1 VSATTVSGPQQNV
14 IYGTKLVVA
23 EFVNNRISIYNT
35 VPSSSPGTIDVVVG
49 QLTKTTAA
57 PTCSPTGLSGP
68 ETAAMAGGKL
78 VVTDTNN
85 NRVLIWNSIPTTSGQ
100 AADLVLGQM
109 DFTTCTPNRGL
120 SADANTLN
128 GPAGVWSDGTR
139 LVVADSINNRV
150 LIWNSIPTIND
161 QPADLVLGQSNFTNV
176 AANQGGATAAT
187 MNFPYDGVYFNNT
200 QLFVADS
207 KNNRVLVWDNFPTI
221 SGTAADKVLGQP
233 NPSTVTAGTSDIKM
247 SAPGGIFLYG
257 KQLIVGDTANS
268 RYLIFNGL

>member
-1 VSATTVSGPQQNV
+1 
-14 IYGTKLVVA
+14 
-23 EFVNNRISIYNT
+23 
-35 VPSSSPGTIDVVVG
+35 
-49 QLTKTTAA
+49 
-57 PTCSPTGLSGP
+57 
-68 ETAAMAGGKL
+68 MAGGKL

-161 QPADLVLGQSNFTNV
+161 QPADLVLGQSNFTSV
-176 AANQGGATAAT
+176 AINQGITPSNVT
-187 MNFPYDGVYFNNT
+187 MRHPYDGVYFNNT
-200 QLFVADS
+200 QLFVADAD
-207 KNNRVLVWDNFPTI
+207 NNRVLVWDSFPT
-221 SGTAADKVLGQP
+221 SNDQPADKVLGQP
-233 NPSTVTAGTSDIKM
+233 DIATVTVGTSDMKM

>member
-1 VSATTVSGPQQNV
+1 
-14 IYGTKLVVA
+14 
-23 EFVNNRISIYNT
+23 
-35 VPSSSPGTIDVVVG
+35 
-49 QLTKTTAA
+49 
-57 PTCSPTGLSGP
+57 
-68 ETAAMAGGKL
+68 MAGGKL

-85 NRVLIWNSIPTTSGQ
+85 NRVLIWNNISTITTGQ
-100 AADLVLGQM
+100 AADLVLGQL
-109 DFTTCTPNRGL
+109 DFTHCLANRG
-120 SADANTLN
+120 ATVGANTLN
-128 GPAGVWSDGTR
+128 GPADVWSDGTR

-150 LIWNSIPTIND
+150 LIWNNISTITSG
-161 QPADLVLGQSNFTNV
+161 QAADLVLGQLGFL
-176 AANQGGATAAT
+176 

>member
-1 VSATTVSGPQQNV
+1 
-14 IYGTKLVVA
+14 
-23 EFVNNRISIYNT
+23 
-35 VPSSSPGTIDVVVG
+35 
-49 QLTKTTAA
+49 
-57 PTCSPTGLSGP
+57 
-68 ETAAMAGGKL
+68 MAGGKL

-85 NRVLIWNSIPTTSGQ
+85 NRVLIWNNISTITTGQ
-100 AADLVLGQM
+100 AADLVLGQL
-109 DFTTCTPNRGL
+109 DFTHCLANRG
-120 SADANTLN
+120 ATVGANTLN
-128 GPAGVWSDGTR
+128 GPADVWSDGTR

-150 LIWNSIPTIND
+150 LIWNNISTITSG
-161 QPADLVLGQSNFTNV
+161 QAADLVLGQLGFLSST
-176 AANQGGATAAT
+176 ANQGVVASAAT